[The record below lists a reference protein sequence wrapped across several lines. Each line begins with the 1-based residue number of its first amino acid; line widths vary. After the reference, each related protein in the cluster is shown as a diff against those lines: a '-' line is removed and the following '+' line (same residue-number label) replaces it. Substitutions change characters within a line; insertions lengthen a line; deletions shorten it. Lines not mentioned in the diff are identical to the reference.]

1 MPKRVLTPL
10 EVNHLKKHGFSDT
23 DPGLGEKPVEYL
35 TGQAEFCGLDFLV
48 NESTLIP
55 RLESEKIVRL
65 AEQFIAIHDL
75 THPTI
80 ADVGTG
86 SGCLGLSLAVSLQ
99 SKQIPYTIYLSDI
112 SSKALAVAK
121 NNASG
126 LLPSTVNLFFEQSSL
141 LDNFPKIKFDV
152 LMANLPYIPSKNIST
167 LDTSVKDFEPLI
179 ALDGGPQGTSLINQ
193 FIKTLPAFLSDLGLA
208 IIEIDDT
215 HTLKDFT
222 IPKLFSAKIEPDLF
236 RVPRF
241 LVISPKLRK

>member
-112 SSKALAVAK
+112 SPQALEVAK
-121 NNASG
+121 NNASR
-126 LLPSTVNLFFEQSSL
+126 LLPSTVNLFFEQSNL
-141 LDNFPKIKFDV
+141 LENFPKIEFDIV
-152 LMANLPYIPSKNIST
+152 LANLPYIPSKNISI
-167 LDTSVKDFEPLI
+167 LDASVKDFEPLLAI
-179 ALDGGPQGTSLINQ
+179 DGGPQGTSLINQ
-193 FIKTLPAFLSDLGLA
+193 LIKTLPIFLSDLGLA
-208 IIEIDDT
+208 IIEIDDS
-215 HTLKDFT
+215 HTLRDFS
-222 IPKLFSAKIEPDLF
+222 IPNFFSAKIESDVF

-241 LVISPKLRK
+241 LIISPRLRK

>member
-112 SSKALAVAK
+112 SPQALEVAK
-121 NNASG
+121 NNASR
-126 LLPSTVNLFFEQSSL
+126 LLPSTVNLFFEQSNL
-141 LDNFPKIKFDV
+141 LENFPKIEFDIV
-152 LMANLPYIPSKNIST
+152 LANLPYIPSKNIST
-167 LDTSVKDFEPLI
+167 LDASVKDFEPLL

-193 FIKTLPAFLSDLGLA
+193 LIKTLPIFLSDLGLA
-208 IIEIDDT
+208 IIEIDDS
-215 HTLKDFT
+215 HTLRDFS
-222 IPKLFSAKIEPDLF
+222 IPNFFSAKIESDVF

-241 LVISPKLRK
+241 LIISPRLRK